1 MADEF
6 RLANHGL
13 AVQPIPIDSRTAPV
27 LHHEVAC
34 PKARQVVK
42 KVRALAQLYIH
53 LWQRRLDDRPRPGDL
68 APVDGDAERWMGT
81 APAAESDQQERPL
94 LIPQFPVYRLQLLS
108 DGRRVQWGELV
119 GPHEDN
125 ILYVI
130 SGAVAHHH
138 VRRNNGT
145 RTRKILDRDV
155 YHLIGNHH
163 GANLQESQARPRPF
177 TAPPLQRD

>member
-1 MADEF
+1 L
-6 RLANHGL
+6 RNGL
-13 AVQPIPIDSRTAPV
+13 PVQPIPIDAKGAPV

-42 KVRALAQLYIH
+42 EVRALAQLHIH

-81 APAAESDQQERPL
+81 APPAESNQQEGPVL
-94 LIPQFPVYRLQLLS
+94 LLQFTVYRLQLLR
-108 DGRRVQWGELV
+108 DGRRMQWGELF

-130 SGAVAHHH
+130 SGTVA
-138 VRRNNGT
+138 
-145 RTRKILDRDV
+145 
-155 YHLIGNHH
+155 
-163 GANLQESQARPRPF
+163 
-177 TAPPLQRD
+177 